1 MLAQEVPQ
9 VATLY
14 RLSDQGEMERLCRVS
29 TSPYDLPDLEVAERV
44 E

>member
-1 MLAQEVPQ
+1 LAQEILQ

-14 RLSDQGEMERLCRVS
+14 RLSDQGQTLVRLCQVS
-29 TSPYDLPDLEVAERV
+29 TSPYDLPDLKVDELV